1 MVFKL
6 RSNPYGL
13 YRKRH
18 GEAALGGSDED
29 GFEDL
34 PQRGFAAGEP
44 LEAYE
49 GLQRLVLS
57 SYSHR
62 CALTGERFES
72 VPGLLHPRLDV
83 VAIRPRE
90 HGGPLSIANYL
101 PMVSELVEA
110 FASGTVLI
118 EDDYRIVVPNTDL
131 LSPDSLTRLRSALH
145 VPVEPQFRPGAAYLA
160 YHRRFVL
167 GR

>member
-6 RSNPYGL
+6 RSSPYGL
-13 YRKRH
+13 FRKDDRRR
-18 GEAALGGSDED
+18 GLGGSGDN

-49 GLQRLVLS
+49 SLQRLVLT
-57 SYSHR
+57 SYGYR
-62 CALTGERFES
+62 CALTGERFE
-72 VPGLLHPRLDV
+72 PAIGLLHPRLDV
-83 VAIRPRE
+83 VAIRPRD

-101 PMVSELVEA
+101 PMVAELVEA
-110 FASGTVLI
+110 FERGTILI
-118 EDDYRIVVPNTDL
+118 EDDYRIIVPNAGL
-131 LSPDSLTRLRSALH
+131 LDAGSLLRLRSALH
-145 VPVEPQFRPGAAYLA
+145 VPAEHLFQPGAAYLA